1 MNEKVS
7 GRLKNFTRDY
17 MSLIA
22 VLLIFVIFSFT
33 SPYFLKL
40 NNVMN
45 IFLQTATVAI
55 VAIGQGMLIIT
66 GQVDLSLG
74 YQVCI
79 TGCIFAYMMKFQ
91 GWNPIA
97 AILLALLVGCVAGA
111 VNGFLVAYCNI
122 PAFIATLGIQ
132 YVCRGL
138 AKIITNA
145 TPIGN
150 LPKSISV
157 LGNGYVGFIPVPVLI
172 MLILFA
178 VGNRVPII
186 AVIIM
191 IWRDTIVD
199 GLRMSASA
207 KGKVVAAG
215 MPGKIKTVLQMFAI
229 IFVMLYDLPFAY
241 LGIPMDQI
249 FIWGATI
256 ASVYS
261 GIVYFMKLKDV
272 VMETM

>member
-1 MNEKVS
+1 MNLPNK
-7 GRLKNFTRDY
+7 
-17 MSLIA
+17 
-22 VLLIFVIFSFT
+22 
-33 SPYFLKL
+33 
-40 NNVMN
+40 
-45 IFLQTATVAI
+45 
-55 VAIGQGMLIIT
+55 
-66 GQVDLSLG
+66 LSLFR
-74 YQVCI
+74 VVLV
-79 TGCIFAYMMKFQ
+79 
-91 GWNPIA
+91 PII
-97 AILLALLVGCVAGA
+97 AILYLFCDLGMAFQ
-111 VNGFLVAYCNI
+111 VNVQDAMVTVQWSDI
-122 PAFIATLGIQ
+122 
-132 YVCRGL
+132 V
-138 AKIITNA
+138 
-145 TPIGN
+145 
-150 LPKSISV
+150 V
-157 LGNGYVGFIPVPVLI
+157 
-172 MLILFA
+172 LILFA
-178 VGNRVPII
+178 IASFTDFLDGN
-186 AVIIM
+186 